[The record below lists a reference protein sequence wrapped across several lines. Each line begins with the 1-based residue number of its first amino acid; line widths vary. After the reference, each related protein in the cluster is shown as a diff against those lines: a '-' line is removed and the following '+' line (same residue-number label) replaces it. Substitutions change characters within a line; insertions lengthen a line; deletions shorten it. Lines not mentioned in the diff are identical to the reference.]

1 MTILLQLALLC
12 TIVWPQDT
20 ELKQGFAGLLQHID
34 ITCSLVPNSQEEAG
48 VFWMINGSV
57 YGLLHIPGDFVVC
70 RSDSC
75 ELDVLTIPVAQSEMD
90 GYTFQCVGI
99 DYHTKTLDL
108 GRTTVL
114 EVMHYHRVYL
124 MQIVM
129 LFANGNAVAGGWEGE
144 G

>member
-1 MTILLQLALLC
+1 M
-12 TIVWPQDT
+12 VWPQDT

-34 ITCSLVPNSQEEAG
+34 ITCSLAHNGPEEASY
-48 VFWMINGSV
+48 FWMINGSV

-75 ELDVLTIPVAQSEMD
+75 ELDVLTIPAAQSEMD

-99 DYHTKTLDL
+99 DYHKKTLDL
-108 GRTTVL
+108 GRITVL
-114 EVMHYHRVYL
+114 EVMPPSQSIL
-124 MQIVM
+124 N
-129 LFANGNAVAGGWEGE
+129 ANGNALCKWYNAVAGGWEGE